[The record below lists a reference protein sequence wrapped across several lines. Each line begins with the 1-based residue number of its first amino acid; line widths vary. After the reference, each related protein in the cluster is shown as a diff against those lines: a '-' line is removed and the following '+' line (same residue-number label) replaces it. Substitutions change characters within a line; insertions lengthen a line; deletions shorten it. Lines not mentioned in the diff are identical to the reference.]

1 MTLKDV
7 SLKPQYISLRDD
19 VAKEFYIP
27 LMRECVR
34 FDRVSCYFSLGA
46 LSKYCEGL
54 YYLGKENQGKYRL
67 IISNNIDEDTFEII
81 KEGYDKQRFLNDY
94 IKERM
99 RDELTLD
106 DRLNLSNLSYL
117 MACGVVEVK
126 FGFCSDGLFH
136 SKSGYVSDSYGNSL
150 CFTGSNN
157 ETRRSFELNYEKF
170 DVTASWLSSDFDRK
184 RIEDTRKEFDDFWMN
199 RSDYAVVFDPPD
211 SFNEYMAEMNR
222 GRLFSN
228 ASELISESLFL
239 DFIEDSAILRIPQD
253 IVSADSIRFGAK
265 IMSAV
270 ESVSDSDILFKK
282 GLNRRQ
288 LKNVYDRIMDF
299 CKKKGLNLEISD
311 TFGHRLFKESNMG
324 SLSLLGRAIKER
336 NPILE
341 DEFRVFR
348 SIVDDNTKRKLREEQ
363 MYDSFFLCKMSRA
376 ANFSVPG
383 SGKTSTVLGMF
394 AYLHATSYVER
405 IIVMGPLSSFDSW
418 ITEFHLVFD
427 GIIPLKFFRSDE
439 HQGNLRYDYQF
450 NSGGCNLLLFNYECF
465 DHDVQLVNLLSSRM
479 GPNTLLVFDEVHRVK
494 KIGGERA
501 TKMLSIAKNA
511 SNVIVMTGTPIP
523 NSYSD
528 AYNFLHLMFGDDDYD
543 EYFSLSPESLS
554 HMTGNQ
560 IEDFNRLMYPFF
572 CRTTKQRLGVPPAN
586 VDNVVRILASDQ
598 EEELLSRLRETDMNP
613 LVKIIRMLQLESDP
627 SMLTQSLNKDELE
640 FFDGAGLGSH
650 AVVDLGAYP
659 YGPSSK
665 LLTCL
670 DLISELVDEGKPVI
684 VWCIFLQSMRNIQEG
699 LSSRGISAF
708 QINGSTE
715 DRASIIGSFRKGSFQ
730 VLITNPQTLSESI
743 SLHDVCHDAV
753 YFEYSYNLVHLLQS
767 KDRIHRLGLPDG
779 QYTQY
784 HFIEVEFI
792 DGGRTISLD
801 REIHNRL
808 SAKEEIMIDA
818 IENDVFEHFDSPLV
832 EVEDILTDIGM
843 IRGGGDAAHKSD

>member
-1 MTLKDV
+1 MSLKDIH
-7 SLKPQYISLRDD
+7 LKPQYISLRDD
-19 VAKEFYIP
+19 VAKEFYVP

-67 IISNNIDEDTFEII
+67 IISNDIDEETFEII
-81 KEGYDKQRFLNDY
+81 KEGYDRQRFLDDFV
-94 IKERM
+94 KERM
-99 RDELTLD
+99 RDELTLG

-126 FGFCSDGLFH
+126 FGFCSEGLFH
-136 SKSGYVSDSYGNSL
+136 SKSGYVADSYGNSL

-170 DVTASWLSSDFDRK
+170 DVTTSWLSSEFDRR
-184 RIEDTRKEFDDFWMN
+184 RIEDTRKEFDDFWTN
-199 RSDYAVVFDPPD
+199 TSEYAMVFDPPD
-211 SFNEYMAEMNR
+211 TFNEYMSRMNR
-222 GRLFSN
+222 GRLFCDT
-228 ASELISESLFL
+228 SELISESLFL
-239 DFIEDSAILRIPQD
+239 DIMDDTPVLNVPQG
-253 IVSADSIRFGAK
+253 IVSTSSIKFGAK

-270 ESVSDSDILFKK
+270 ESTTDSEIIFKN

-288 LKNVYDRIMDF
+288 LRSVYDRIMDF
-299 CKKKGLNLEISD
+299 CRKKGLTLEISD
-311 TFGHRLFKESNMG
+311 SFGHRLFKESRMD

-336 NPILE
+336 NPILD
-341 DEFRVFR
+341 DEFRLFR
-348 SIVDDNTKRKLREEQ
+348 TIVDDNTERKLREEQ

-394 AYLHATSYVER
+394 AFLHATSSVER
-405 IIVMGPLSSFDSW
+405 MVVIGPLSSFDSW
-418 ITEFHLVFD
+418 ITEFHAVFG
-427 GIIPLKFFRSDE
+427 GIIPLKSFRSDE
-439 HQGNLRYDYQF
+439 HLGNLRFDYQF

-465 DHDVQLVNLLSSRM
+465 DHDIQLVKLLSSRM
-479 GPNTLLVFDEVHRVK
+479 DSSTLLIFDEVHRVK

-501 TKMLSIAKNA
+501 TKMLSVSQNA
-511 SNVIVMTGTPIP
+511 SNIVVMTGTPIP

-543 EYFSLSPESLS
+543 EYFSMSPDSLS
-554 HMTGNQ
+554 HMSSKQ
-560 IEDFNRLMYPFF
+560 MEVFNRLLYPFF

-586 VDNVVRILASDQ
+586 TDNIIRILATHQ
-598 EEELLSRLRETDMNP
+598 EEALLTRLRDTEMNP
-613 LVKIIRMLQLESDP
+613 LVKIVRMLQLESDP
-627 SMLTQSLNKDELE
+627 SMLALSISKDELD
-640 FFDGAGLGSH
+640 FFDCSGLGTNIGMDIGTDS
-650 AVVDLGAYP
+650 
-659 YGPSSK
+659 YGPPSK
-665 LLTCL
+665 LLACL
-670 DLISELVDEGKPVI
+670 DLITRLVNEGKQVI
-684 VWCIFLQSMRNIQEG
+684 VWCIFLQSMHNIQEG
-699 LSSRGISAF
+699 LFSRGISAC

-715 DRASIIGSFRKGSFQ
+715 NRASIIDEFRKGIFQ
-730 VLITNPQTLSESI
+730 VMVTNPQTLSESI

-792 DGGRTISLD
+792 DEGKTISLD

-808 SAKEEIMIDA
+808 SAKEEIMMDA
-818 IENDVFEHFDSPLV
+818 IENDVFEHYDSPST
-832 EVEDILTDIGM
+832 EVKEILIDIGM
-843 IRGGGDAAHKSD
+843 IRGDGDAAHKSD